1 MQLLP
6 ATSAAHLYFDLAR
19 FFACQIDSLIGA
31 PDPREMRETI
41 DSGMFTDDWFKA
53 MDTGMP
59 DVYTLLDMG
68 YLGMDQ
74 PMMNTDDFLGL
85 DDLNSIS

>member
-1 MQLLP
+1 M
-6 ATSAAHLYFDLAR
+6 
-19 FFACQIDSLIGA
+19 GA
-31 PDPREMRETI
+31 PDLQEMRETI
-41 DSGMFTDDWFKA
+41 DTGMFTDDWFKA

-74 PMMNTDDFLGL
+74 PMMDTDDFMALN
-85 DDLNSIS
+85 DFNSIT